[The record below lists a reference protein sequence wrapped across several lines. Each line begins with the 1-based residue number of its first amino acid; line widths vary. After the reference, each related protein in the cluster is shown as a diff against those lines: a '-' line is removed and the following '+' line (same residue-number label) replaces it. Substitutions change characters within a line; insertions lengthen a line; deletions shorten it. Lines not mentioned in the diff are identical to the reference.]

1 MANDLF
7 TPAEAFS
14 LSNPRATA
22 YLMQHGA
29 ERITGID
36 ETTRAT
42 IHDILV
48 RGSQEGWSYDT
59 TAKAITEQ
67 FEEFAIRTPYKH
79 LRSRAHLV
87 AVNESAN
94 AYGEA
99 ELQQGLEMQGR
110 GMPMEKSWL
119 NVGDD
124 RVSDGCLSN
133 TAAGWIPVDQAFPS
147 GHMRYPR
154 YPGCRCSMLQRRAK
168 TGA

>member
-1 MANDLF
+1 MANDVF
-7 TPAEAFS
+7 TPEGAFS

-29 ERITGID
+29 ELITGID

-42 IHDILV
+42 IHNILV

-67 FEEFAIRTPYKH
+67 FPEFAAGTPYKH
-79 LRSRAHLV
+79 IRSRAHLV
-87 AVNESAN
+87 AINESAN

-99 ELQQGLEMQGR
+99 ELQQALELQGR
-110 GMPMEKSWL
+110 GMDMEKFWL

-124 RVSDGCLSN
+124 RVSDGCLAN

-154 YPGCRCSMLQRRAK
+154 YPGCRCCMLQRRAK

>member
-1 MANDLF
+1 MAKDLF
-7 TPAEAFS
+7 TPEEAFS

-29 ERITGID
+29 ELITGID

-59 TAKAITEQ
+59 TTKAITEQ
-67 FEEFAIRTPYKH
+67 FPEFAVGTPYKH
-79 LRSRAHLV
+79 VRSRAHLV
-87 AVNESAN
+87 AIDESAN

-99 ELQQGLEMQGR
+99 ELQQALEMQGR
-110 GMPMEKSWL
+110 GIDMEKFWL
-119 NVGDD
+119 VTGGNICED
-124 RVSDGCLSN
+124 CLAN
-133 TAAGWIPVDQAFPS
+133 AEQGWIPVDKPWQS
-147 GHMRYPR
+147 GHMRYPAH
-154 YPGCRCSMLQRRAK
+154 PACRCSMLQRAAK